1 MAGRLTC
8 CCLLLWALRLPPAAG
23 GSAAGRPPACP
34 AGRAP
39 RGGSPPPPPPAL
51 GGLAQDMVAV
61 HMLKLYEKYNR
72 HRSRPGDGNTVRS
85 FKAKPGK
92 RGLRGSL
99 PGGCGGLHGAAC
111 TSPGVPRCPPAG
123 CRRSLPST
131 ESICL
136 EGVPPASCR
145 CWGEHIGGA
154 RGTAGR
160 TCANPGGTKP
170 LPGPKTFPAVPVQ
183 ERCCPGTACRCW
195 QLGH

>member
-92 RGLRGSL
+92 RGLEGAY
-99 PGGCGGLHGAAC
+99 PGAAGGF
-111 TSPGVPRCPPAG
+111 T
-123 CRRSLPST
+123 
-131 ESICL
+131 
-136 EGVPPASCR
+136 VPPARVPRSLGAPQPGVAAPCPPPKASAPR
-145 CWGEHIGGA
+145 GSPRRAAAARGEHTGGA

-160 TCANPGGTKP
+160 TCDNPGGTKP
-170 LPGPKTFPAVPVQ
+170 LPGPKTFPAAPVQ
-183 ERCCPGTACRCW
+183 ERCRPRDLW